1 MSFPEWLQIR
11 RLSLNSAPTLQ
22 RLRDLVDMEGT
33 LGSASERQ
41 RARAIKFIESQLCS
55 PFETVGAFVS
65 ENLIGS
71 ASLSP
76 VPKHPWDS
84 DSSNWFGLAGIIVH
98 PDFRRQGI
106 GKALVLECLSR
117 VEHQGGNGVLLE
129 VNVPNPARA
138 MYESLGFEEWNANK
152 SAYQHNGQGF
162 DQISMRK
169 HLELNRPG

>member
-1 MSFPEWLQIR
+1 MGRHQSV
-11 RLSLNSAPTLQ
+11 N
-22 RLRDLVDMEGT
+22 
-33 LGSASERQ
+33 
-41 RARAIKFIESQLCS
+41 ARALNFIESQLCS
-55 PFETVGAFVS
+55 PFETIGAFFG

-71 ASLSP
+71 ASLGP
-76 VPKHPWDS
+76 VPKHPLDL

-106 GKALVLECLSR
+106 AKALVLECSSR

-138 MYESLGFEEWNANK
+138 MYESLGFVEWNVNK

-169 HLELNRPG
+169 YLESNRPGSEGHRS